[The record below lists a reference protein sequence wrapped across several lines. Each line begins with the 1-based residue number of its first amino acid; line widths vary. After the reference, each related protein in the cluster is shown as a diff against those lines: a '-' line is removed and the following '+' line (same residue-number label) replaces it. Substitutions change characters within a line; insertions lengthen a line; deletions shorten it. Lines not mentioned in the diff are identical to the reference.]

1 MPVKCLINCV
11 NLMPSHR
18 GSWRGLEQGS
28 LRDYYL
34 SGSYGNCR
42 PMERRGKTKQQ
53 FSPTFPQGLENSPPK
68 TLRISHSSHSFG
80 YWLSICSETS
90 QRVFRMIYFSRGRHA
105 ISKQLK
111 PMQFLFSCNTR
122 LCSACSKRLIV
133 ARFLNCWRDFDVT
146 SSMITISAITAAHGY

>member
-111 PMQFLFSCNTR
+111 IVGIFDTEILVDAGGRSEGI
-122 LCSACSKRLIV
+122 LKREE
-133 ARFLNCWRDFDVT
+133 
-146 SSMITISAITAAHGY
+146 ITAPDGSLMYGEGDTILVMLE